1 MRHFRGSR
9 GSRRSSMPRSSISK
23 KYIVDNPQASQTAGK
38 NDLIIVRGL
47 DNATLGQVSAVDED
61 VPVGAKVGLLDIR
74 AGYQNLDEA
83 SVVFVYWTIQRLRS
97 QQTSVAPISPG
108 GNPNVRNIMLSGIR
122 AVAPNQNTV
131 ISIRYKIPKS
141 MQRMADL
148 DQWMWTTETTN
159 SVTRV
164 AQFVYKV
171 FM

>member
-1 MRHFRGSR
+1 MRPPRGSTL
-9 GSRRSSMPRSSISK
+9 SK
-23 KYIVDNPQASQTAGK
+23 KYIVDAAQASQSAGK
-38 NDLIIVRGL
+38 ADIIIARGL

-61 VPVGAKVGLLDIR
+61 VPVGARIKILDIR

-83 SVVFVYWTIQRLRS
+83 AVVFIYWTIQRLRS
-97 QQTSVAPISPG
+97 QQTSVAPVSPG
-108 GNPNVRNIMLSGIR
+108 GNPNIRNIMLSGIR

-131 ISIRYKIPKS
+131 INIRYKIPKG

-148 DQWMWTTETTN
+148 DQWMWTTEATN
-159 SVTRV
+159 VTTRV